1 MSKLISLNGLPDGLA
16 KSFKESVDPM
26 VVIVGAAI
34 EGVLGPTVNKKLW
47 DPTDGFLKS
56 LVAPDGFLADTPTGG
71 AARDW
76 PAYVRKAISTL
87 LIAGAAYVAQKGSKR
102 ARGHV
107 VGMVGFAAVD
117 VFGAKVRDML
127 PASLQGLVEF
137 NQMSILTQDDAYG
150 ILTAD
155 SAYGETTAHDMARF
169 QAATADMTE
178 SDPEAEYA

>member
-16 KSFKESVDPM
+16 KSFKTSVDPM
-26 VVIVGAAI
+26 DVIVGAAI
-34 EGVLGPTVNKKLW
+34 EGVIGPTINKKLW

-56 LVAPDGFLADTPTGG
+56 LVAADGFLADTSAGV
-71 AARDW
+71 ARDW
-76 PAYVRKAISTL
+76 PAYVRKALSTVL
-87 LIAGAAYVAQKGSKR
+87 LAGAAYLVQKGSKR
-102 ARGHV
+102 AQGHV
-107 VGMVGFAAVD
+107 VGIVGYATVD
-117 VFGAKVRDML
+117 TFGQKVRDML
-127 PASLQGLVEF
+127 PASFQGLVEF

-155 SAYGETTAHDMARF
+155 SAYGETTAHQMASF